1 MYWYCSRPGGK
12 EYIWHRQTDDLW
24 YLVVLYQ
31 ASNAMCIEF
40 NCQDSENGSFV
51 ISLNRRIR
59 DFAQSQSQCEY
70 CMIKRIFV
78 LSCYSYLKSR
88 TSSWLRMHVHFWS
101 ARRPNFPS
109 LQLILIVGSDT
120 IYDACCSCLSLAS
133 HRLNDVRVF
142 RFESLTKYIFNT
154 VLSNFEILL
163 PWYS

>member
-59 DFAQSQSQCEY
+59 DFA
-70 CMIKRIFV
+70 K
-78 LSCYSYLKSR
+78 YSYYHAIATWNLEQVHDWESMLTSEVLEDQTSLLFNWFSLLALIHYIWRLLLLFEPRKSSFER
-88 TSSWLRMHVHFWS
+88 CQSFSFSVTYKVHLQYSSFKLWDLVTM
-101 ARRPNFPS
+101 
-109 LQLILIVGSDT
+109 
-120 IYDACCSCLSLAS
+120 
-133 HRLNDVRVF
+133 
-142 RFESLTKYIFNT
+142 IFID
-154 VLSNFEILL
+154 EI
-163 PWYS
+163 